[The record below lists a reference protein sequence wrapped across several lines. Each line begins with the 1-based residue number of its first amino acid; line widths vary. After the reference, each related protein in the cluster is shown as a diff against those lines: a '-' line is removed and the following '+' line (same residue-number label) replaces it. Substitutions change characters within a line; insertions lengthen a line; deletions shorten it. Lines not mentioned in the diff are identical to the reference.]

1 MSDMS
6 AAPVRTVLLE
16 DVFMR
21 FLFPHAP
28 GQAPDASAGAPSL
41 AERLSDLLRLEQQ
54 TLWTTRRMRV
64 ALLAQRRRPK
74 Q

>member
-1 MSDMS
+1 
-6 AAPVRTVLLE
+6 VRTVLSE

-21 FLFPHAP
+21 FLFSMAP
-28 GQAPDASAGAPSL
+28 GQVREASAAPSL

-64 ALLAQRRRPK
+64 AWLAQRRHPR

>member
-1 MSDMS
+1 
-6 AAPVRTVLLE
+6 
-16 DVFMR
+16 MR
-21 FLFPHAP
+21 FLFSNAP
-28 GQAPDASAGAPSL
+28 VQAPEASATVPSL

-64 ALLAQRRRPK
+64 ALLAQRRHSR

>member
-1 MSDMS
+1 
-6 AAPVRTVLLE
+6 
-16 DVFMR
+16 MR
-21 FLFPHAP
+21 FLFSMAP
-28 GQAPDASAGAPSL
+28 GQVREASAAPSL

-64 ALLAQRRRPK
+64 AWLAQRRHPR

>member
-1 MSDMS
+1 
-6 AAPVRTVLLE
+6 
-16 DVFMR
+16 MR
-21 FLFPHAP
+21 FPFSPAP
-28 GQAPDASAGAPSL
+28 GQVPEASATAPSL

-64 ALLAQRRRPK
+64 ALLAQRRRPP